1 MELLYQNKDIRECE
15 NEAYSAHGYTPYK
28 LMLAAGTAAWSYLRS
43 HYFSA
48 NSITVCCG
56 KGNNGGDGL
65 VLALKANQHG
75 LTVKVLMV
83 EDSIISEA
91 SKQAFKACAEAGVS
105 ISPFSAECLADA
117 DLLVDAL
124 LGTGLSG
131 DLREPYS
138 DAVIAMNETGLPILS
153 LDIATG
159 LNADTGATS
168 NPVILADSTVT
179 FIGLKPG
186 LVTTKGVA
194 CSGAVSV
201 NDLGLSSLLQSIIPT
216 AKVMHWD
223 EIIPLFAKRC
233 RDSHKGDH
241 GHVLVV
247 GGDYGMGGAV
257 RLSAEAALRAGAGLV
272 TVATR
277 PEHVPVV
284 SGTRPEIMCH
294 QVVTSDDLDKLIA
307 KANVVVIGPGLGQTA
322 WAQELLDTVIASGV
336 DAIYDADALNLM
348 SENEKKQLLG
358 RAIVTPHPGEAG
370 RLLGCSSADIQADR
384 YKSLKELV
392 TLLGTVVV
400 LKGAGSLV
408 GSKDE
413 LPAVCRAGNPGMA
426 TAGMG
431 DILTGII
438 GSLVAQGASLSAA
451 ARAGVL
457 IHATA
462 ADKAAQDGGERG
474 LLATDLLQYIRE
486 LVNPDGMSKTH
497 K

>member
-1 MELLYQNKDIRECE
+1 MELLYQNKDIRQCE
-15 NEAYSAHGYTPYK
+15 NEAFSTHGYTPYK
-28 LMLAAGTAAWSYLRS
+28 LMLAAGAAAWSYLRS

-65 VLALKANQHG
+65 VLALKAMQHG
-75 LTVKVLMV
+75 LAVKVLMV
-83 EDSIISEA
+83 EETIISEA
-91 SKQAFKACAEAGVS
+91 SKQAFKACVEARVP
-105 ISPFSAECLADA
+105 ISPFSAASLADT

-124 LGTGLSG
+124 LGTGLTG

-138 DAVIAMNETGLPILS
+138 DAVAAMNAAGVPILS

-159 LNADTGATS
+159 LNADTGAIS
-168 NPVILADSTVT
+168 DPVIMADSTVT

-201 NDLGLSSLLQSIIPT
+201 NNLGLSTLLQSITPT
-216 AKVMHWD
+216 AKVMRWD

-284 SGTRPEIMCH
+284 SGTRPEIRCH
-294 QVVTSDDLDKLIA
+294 QVVTSGDLDKLIA
-307 KANVVVIGPGLGQTA
+307 RANVV
-322 WAQELLDTVIASGV
+322 
-336 DAIYDADALNLM
+336 
-348 SENEKKQLLG
+348 
-358 RAIVTPHPGEAG
+358 
-370 RLLGCSSADIQADR
+370 
-384 YKSLKELV
+384 
-392 TLLGTVVV
+392 
-400 LKGAGSLV
+400 
-408 GSKDE
+408 
-413 LPAVCRAGNPGMA
+413 
-426 TAGMG
+426 
-431 DILTGII
+431 
-438 GSLVAQGASLSAA
+438 LSA
-451 ARAGVL
+451 RLHTLGKNFSYSYL
-457 IHATA
+457 S
-462 ADKAAQDGGERG
+462 GGCN
-474 LLATDLLQYIRE
+474 L
-486 LVNPDGMSKTH
+486 
-497 K
+497 